1 MQFTKIKCKRKMDKV
16 KFIENSLLESAQIKQ
31 KIFSECAEQI
41 LKAVDVISNA
51 FRNGKKLL
59 LCGNGGSAA
68 DSQHIA
74 TEFVIRLNPKI
85 KRPGLPAI
93 AITTDTS
100 NLTAGGNDIGF
111 ENTFARTVEALGN
124 PGDVLIGISTSGN
137 SENVIRAVKTAKEK
151 GMTVIGFL
159 GRDGGRMKELCDI
172 AIIVPSNN
180 TQRIQEGHITIGHII
195 SELVEIEL
203 YGEPKD

>member
-1 MQFTKIKCKRKMDKV
+1 MDKV
-16 KFIENSLLESAQIKQ
+16 KFIEASLLESAEVKRRILSQ
-31 KIFSECAEQI
+31 CTDQI
-41 LKAVDVISNA
+41 LKAVEIITNA

-74 TEFVIRLNPKI
+74 TEFVIRLNPEI

-124 PGDVLIGISTSGN
+124 EGDVLIGISTSGN
-137 SENVIRAVKTAKEK
+137 SENVIRAVKKAKEK

-159 GRDGGRMKELCDI
+159 GRDGGKMKELCDL

-195 SELVEIEL
+195 SELVEMEL
-203 YGEPKD
+203 YKPES